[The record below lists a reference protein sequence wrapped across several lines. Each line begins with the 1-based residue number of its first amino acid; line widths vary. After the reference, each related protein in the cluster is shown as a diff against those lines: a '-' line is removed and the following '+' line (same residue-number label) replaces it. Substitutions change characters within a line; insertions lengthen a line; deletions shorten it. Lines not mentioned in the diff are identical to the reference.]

1 MPGKGWVHVHKGL
14 EGDDGTVGGM
24 SVWRHQWTRIG
35 STEPM
40 PHGGEVLPVYQ
51 ISGPSW
57 PTPVTFAAGEV
68 SNGVWS
74 FWEPA
79 P

>member
-1 MPGKGWVHVHKGL
+1 MTDRGWVHVHKGL
-14 EGDDGTVGGM
+14 EGDDAKVGGL
-24 SVWRHQWTRIG
+24 SVWKHQWTRVG
-35 STEPM
+35 STDPL
-40 PHGGEVLPVYQ
+40 PHNGEAVPVYE
-51 ISGPSW
+51 IGGPPW
-57 PTPVTFAAGEV
+57 PKPVTFAATEA